1 MRRLLLWAGLLLLLS
16 PGNGKEAVFPLSRV
30 QVLTSEKGNATYKLV
45 CYYTEWAR
53 VRVGL
58 SSVLPS
64 DLDATLCTHMILAFA
79 SMDNNQ
85 LVGKNP
91 EDEETLYPEFN
102 KLKEKNKELKTL
114 LSIGGWNF
122 GTTRFTTMLSAQDTR
137 EIFIDSAIKL
147 LRKYDFDG
155 LDLTFLY
162 PGLRGSPESDRENLL
177 LLVEELLAAFQKESL
192 VISRPRLLLSAAVS
206 GDPKI
211 IEKAYDVPNLGRFLD
226 FISVLSYDLHGSW
239 EKVTGHNSPL
249 FSLPGD
255 TKSTAFCMAYWKS
268 LGAPAEKLIMGLPT
282 YGRSFRLLEASENGL
297 QANAVGPATPGKYTK
312 HPGFLAYYEIC
323 PFLRRATKRWIGFQ
337 YVPYAY
343 KGMEWVGYDNAI
355 SFSYKASF
363 IKKGHFGGAM
373 VWTLDLDDF
382 KGTFCG
388 AGQFPLI
395 HTLNSI
401 LLKPNI
407 KASPSPRS
415 QLSSSVNY
423 LRASPGRHMVTAH
436 LGSLSPR
443 KEALATK
450 AHRQSKDM
458 TSIYRGQSV
467 APTSFEKQS
476 VVLNEKTEMPT
487 EMMTLGNDQSLTPGG
502 ISMSSVELPTLTFG
516 GTTMASREDQSVT
529 PGETSMSSDE
539 LETMILGGTTVN
551 SVNPRSLSPREMP
564 MSFPPLW
571 SKIPRNILSLRNKT
585 VAYPKVTPHSRKK
598 AVTHNEQTKTLRR
611 EDFEY

>member
-1 MRRLLLWAGLLLLLS
+1 
-16 PGNGKEAVFPLSRV
+16 
-30 QVLTSEKGNATYKLV
+30 
-45 CYYTEWAR
+45 
-53 VRVGL
+53 
-58 SSVLPS
+58 
-64 DLDATLCTHMILAFA
+64 
-79 SMDNNQ
+79 
-85 LVGKNP
+85 
-91 EDEETLYPEFN
+91 
-102 KLKEKNKELKTL
+102 
-114 LSIGGWNF
+114 
-122 GTTRFTTMLSAQDTR
+122 
-137 EIFIDSAIKL
+137 
-147 LRKYDFDG
+147 
-155 LDLTFLY
+155 
-162 PGLRGSPESDRENLL
+162 
-177 LLVEELLAAFQKESL
+177 
-192 VISRPRLLLSAAVS
+192 
-206 GDPKI
+206 
-211 IEKAYDVPNLGRFLD
+211 
-226 FISVLSYDLHGSW
+226 
-239 EKVTGHNSPL
+239 
-249 FSLPGD
+249 
-255 TKSTAFCMAYWKS
+255 
-268 LGAPAEKLIMGLPT
+268 
-282 YGRSFRLLEASENGL
+282 
-297 QANAVGPATPGKYTK
+297 
-312 HPGFLAYYEIC
+312 
-323 PFLRRATKRWIGFQ
+323 
-337 YVPYAY
+337 
-343 KGMEWVGYDNAI
+343 
-355 SFSYKASF
+355 
-363 IKKGHFGGAM
+363 M

-598 AVTHNEQTKTLRR
+598 ALTHNEQTKTLRR